1 MLEFASIEEA
11 FPNDD
16 RKKKSKKSV
25 DKADC
30 KPLQAPTYQLPL
42 CDTNKEVL
50 KNAMDASLN
59 PNPNFNENSYKNDG
73 IKAYDFDEYDAYLSV
88 SDIKTNNVDS
98 SNEYR
103 TTPFLADYLKSLK
116 NNFNKDVHISTDKPS
131 NIEQFTNLSN
141 LIDTNI
147 KIDVNLYNL
156 FLFIFLGIII
166 IILIHQITS
175 LVK

>member
-42 CDTNKEVL
+42 CDTNKEIL
-50 KNAMDASLN
+50 KNAIDTSLN

-88 SDIKTNNVDS
+88 SDIKTNNIDS

-141 LIDTNI
+141 LVDTNI

-156 FLFIFLGIII
+156 LLFIFLGVII
-166 IILIHQITS
+166 IILIHQITC

>member
-1 MLEFASIEEA
+1 MLEFASIDEA
-11 FPNDD
+11 FPNDEK
-16 RKKKSKKSV
+16 RKKSKKSV

-30 KPLQAPTYQLPL
+30 KPLQTPNYETPL
-42 CDTNKEVL
+42 CETNKEVL
-50 KNAMDASLN
+50 KKAIEASV
-59 PNPNFNENSYKNDG
+59 NPNFNENSFKNDG

-116 NNFNKDVHISTDKPS
+116 NNFNKDVHNSTDIPT

-141 LIDTNI
+141 LVDTNI

-156 FLFIFLGIII
+156 LLFIFLGIII
-166 IILIHQITS
+166 IVLIHQITC

>member
-1 MLEFASIEEA
+1 MYLNYDDLEDIRREYYGDE
-11 FPNDD
+11 DYYD
-16 RKKKSKKSV
+16 
-25 DKADC
+25 
-30 KPLQAPTYQLPL
+30 
-42 CDTNKEVL
+42 E
-50 KNAMDASLN
+50 
-59 PNPNFNENSYKNDG
+59 DG
-73 IKAYDFDEYDAYLSV
+73 DDFDEYDAYLSV
-88 SDIKTNNVDS
+88 SDIKTNNIDS

-116 NNFNKDVHISTDKPS
+116 SNFNKDIHISTDKPS

-156 FLFIFLGIII
+156 LLFIFLGIII
-166 IILIHQITS
+166 IILIHQITC